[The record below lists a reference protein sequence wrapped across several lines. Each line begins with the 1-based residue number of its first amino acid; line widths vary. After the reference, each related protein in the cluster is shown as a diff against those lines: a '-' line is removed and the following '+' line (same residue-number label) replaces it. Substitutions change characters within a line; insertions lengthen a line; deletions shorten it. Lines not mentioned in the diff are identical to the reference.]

1 LSWISRWDWRHV
13 PLVVDFSATFS
24 ANPADLEDTTHKG
37 MKSEDVD
44 RLRTR
49 FEAWRRIDPAMNR
62 VVLFVATNLDEEGT
76 TWTDKAKPE
85 KVVAARLTA
94 LAKAATQAVRADEDR
109 LLKHISNNNNKDVA
123 KKQDSLT
130 PESLFTPGVS
140 DFDIVITI
148 SSKHTLK
155 LAKSR
160 KPTPQFKNLDLQKS
174 TSSPSPAAT
183 PLPQLFAQDL
193 LEIYGDAVLW
203 FWDPE
208 TLDKIVGLWNPIV
221 TAQRSWKVKPGWNS
235 IPVAVKKDAVEIQA
249 NKEVIV
255 HEIKRLGGEL
265 VKSID
270 VKS

>member
-1 LSWISRWDWRHV
+1 
-13 PLVVDFSATFS
+13 
-24 ANPADLEDTTHKG
+24 
-37 MKSEDVD
+37 
-44 RLRTR
+44 
-49 FEAWRRIDPAMNR
+49 MNR
-62 VVLFVATNLDEEGT
+62 VVLFAATNLDEEGT

-109 LLKHISNNNNKDVA
+109 LLKHINNSKDAA
-123 KKQDSLT
+123 KMQDALT

-148 SSKHTLK
+148 SSKYTLK
-155 LAKSR
+155 PTKSL
-160 KPTPQFKNLDLQKS
+160 KNAPKFKNLDLQKS
-174 TSSPSPAAT
+174 TSSSSPAAT

-193 LEIYGDAVLW
+193 LDVYGDAVLW

-208 TLDKIVGLWNPIV
+208 TLDKIVGLWNPVV
-221 TAQRSWKVKPGWNS
+221 TAQRSWKIKAGWNS
-235 IPVAVKKDAVEIQA
+235 VPVTAKKDAVEIRA

-265 VKSID
+265 VKTID
-270 VKS
+270 VKN